1 MRRLTT
7 SPKRLAL
14 AIERLVPNRSDQALV
29 LAVLV
34 GIMLALGGT
43 VAIVRSTPTA
53 GATTETFDVPSMAAA
68 AAPGDTSSTTAAPTT
83 STTAPPPAPVATAL
97 AASAHKV
104 NLGGDVHKMVP
115 ATQIGTIEIPKINLV
130 HPIFEGV
137 DETVI
142 HWGPGHW
149 PGSAMPGK
157 VGNAVFAG
165 HRVTHTRPFYDIDL
179 LNPGDDI
186 IVHTADG
193 TFTYRI
199 TGHQI
204 VTPKDLWIVNPTPT
218 ATITIFACH
227 PKHSAAQRY
236 VVRGDLVS
244 SAPPS

>member
-1 MRRLTT
+1 MRRLT
-7 SPKRLAL
+7 SLPKRLNLAL
-14 AIERLVPNRSDQALV
+14 ERLIPARSDQALV
-29 LAVLV
+29 VAVLV
-34 GIMLALGGT
+34 AIMLALGGT
-43 VAIVRSTPTA
+43 LAIVRSTPTA

-68 AAPGDTSSTTAAPTT
+68 APGDTSSTTAAPTT
-83 STTAPPPAPVATAL
+83 TTTAPPAAPAATAL
-97 AASAHKV
+97 PASAHKV
-104 NLGGDVHKMVP
+104 NLGGDVHKTVTP
-115 ATQIGTIEIPKINLV
+115 TQIGTIEIPKINLV

-137 DETVI
+137 DEPVI

-179 LNPGDDI
+179 LNPGDEI

-193 TFTYRI
+193 TFTYKI

-204 VTPKDLWIVNPTPT
+204 VTPKDLWIVKPTPT

-236 VVRGDLVS
+236 VVRGDLVA